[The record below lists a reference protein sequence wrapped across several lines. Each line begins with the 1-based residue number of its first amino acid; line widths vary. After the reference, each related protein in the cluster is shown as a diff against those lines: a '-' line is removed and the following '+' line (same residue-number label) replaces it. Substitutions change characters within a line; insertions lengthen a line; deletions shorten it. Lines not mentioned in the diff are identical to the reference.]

1 MIEDIAEDQRF
12 TRNIFRK
19 MMDQIL
25 EIITIYQKKKITAFL
40 CLKLNEIQRFNQEE
54 KPVKWDI
61 QSKITLNVS
70 YIYLCYLN
78 NNVLLT

>member
-1 MIEDIAEDQRF
+1 
-12 TRNIFRK
+12 
-19 MMDQIL
+19 MDQIL
-25 EIITIYQKKKITAFL
+25 EIITIYQKKKKITAFL

-54 KPVKWDI
+54 KPVKWDV